1 MRIKKS
7 IIQKRGEKAILKKKI
22 FIIIII
28 ILAILSFSTFQ
39 ESKAN
44 QEINIIAS
52 ENKIQ
57 LENEVTIT
65 IKTNQ
70 TPIAAIDLSIFYD
83 KEKLEERIAKIL
95 GGIAQI
101 KIGAETEIVLKEKK
115 LRIEDALNA
124 TKAAMKSGIIEGG
137 GKVLYQIAN
146 ALKHIEDA
154 QVYQQAREIL
164 EIALQQPFIQIC
176 ENAGVD
182 YQKILQNV
190 SDNLWY
196 DALNNKMVDMK
207 QSGII
212 DPASVEKSAIMSAVS
227 ISGIFLT
234 TECAII
240 NEDKKTTVNEE
251 NLL

>member
-1 MRIKKS
+1 
-7 IIQKRGEKAILKKKI
+7 
-22 FIIIII
+22 
-28 ILAILSFSTFQ
+28 
-39 ESKAN
+39 
-44 QEINIIAS
+44 
-52 ENKIQ
+52 
-57 LENEVTIT
+57 
-65 IKTNQ
+65 
-70 TPIAAIDLSIFYD
+70 
-83 KEKLEERIAKIL
+83 
-95 GGIAQI
+95 
-101 KIGAETEIVLKEKK
+101 
-115 LRIEDALNA
+115 
-124 TKAAMKSGIIEGG
+124 MKSGIIEGG

-212 DPASVEKSAIMSAVS
+212 DPASVEKVP
-227 ISGIFLT
+227 L
-234 TECAII
+234 
-240 NEDKKTTVNEE
+240 
-251 NLL
+251 

>member
-1 MRIKKS
+1 ML
-7 IIQKRGEKAILKKKI
+7 LKNNCFKDQT
-22 FIIIII
+22 IIISNSELTDHIN
-28 ILAILSFSTFQ
+28 LYAKSLQ
-39 ESKAN
+39 EELLN
-44 QEINIIAS
+44 TTS
-52 ENKIQ
+52 E
-57 LENEVTIT
+57 
-65 IKTNQ
+65 
-70 TPIAAIDLSIFYD
+70 YD